1 MKNKGSLLGDT
12 LKQLNRKFDTI
23 NIKQLNELT
32 PIKDN
37 IVSTGIIG
45 LDIALGVGGI
55 KKGSIVEIYAPE
67 SAGKTMLALQL
78 CKQSQ
83 KLGKPVLYIDSER
96 TLTRETIE
104 SIGVMP
110 DNFYLMY
117 VDNLEMAL
125 EVCKTAAGTGV
136 FSAIVIDSLTGLVP
150 KAQIEGDVGD
160 SHVGLF
166 SRIMSETLPVLTPL
180 LDDSGCTLIVT
191 NQIREKPGVM
201 FGNPENATGGRALK
215 YYASVR
221 LDVRR
226 VESIKS
232 MGEILGF
239 RTRVRVVKNK
249 IAAPLKDA
257 EFDLMFGQGISTE
270 GDVLDQAVEKG
281 VITKRSAWYLYN
293 GDKIGQG
300 REYAKRYLKEHPAEL
315 DEITG
320 KLRELCFAV

>member
-1 MKNKGSLLGDT
+1 MKNKASLLEDT
-12 LKQLNRKFDTI
+12 FKQLNRKFETI
-23 NIKQLNELT
+23 NIKQLNDLP

-37 IVSTGIIG
+37 VVSTGIMG

-67 SAGKTMLALQL
+67 SAGKTTLALQL
-78 CKQSQ
+78 CKQYQ
-83 KLGKPVLYIDSER
+83 KLDKPVLYIDTER
-96 TLTRETIE
+96 TLNRETIE
-104 SIGVMP
+104 SIGIKP
-110 DNFYLMY
+110 DGFYLMH

-125 EVCKTAAGTGV
+125 EVCKTSAEMGTFG
-136 FSAIVIDSLTGLVP
+136 AIAIDSLTGLAP

-160 SHVGLF
+160 SHAGLF
-166 SRIMSETLPVLTPL
+166 SRIMSETLPVLTPM

-191 NQIREKPGVM
+191 NQIREKLGVM
-201 FGNPENATGGRALK
+201 FGSPENATGGRALK

-226 VESIKS
+226 VESIKC
-232 MGEILGF
+232 MGELLGF
-239 RTRVRVVKNK
+239 RTSVRVVKNK

-281 VITKRSAWYLYN
+281 IITKRSAWYLYN

-300 REYAKRYLKEHPAEL
+300 REYAKQYLKEHPAEL

-320 KLRELCFAV
+320 KLRGLCFAV